1 MPTHYFRRLER
12 LDNLI
17 RIKATGPPKILSRKM
32 GVSERTIYKYIEI
45 LESLGAPV
53 AYSKI
58 KESYVYEND
67 GYFNFRFINKN
78 TS

>member
-1 MPTHYFRRLER
+1 MPKHYFKRLER

-17 RIKATGPPKILSRKM
+17 RIKATGTPKILSQKM
-32 GVSERTIYKYIEI
+32 GVSERTVYKYIEI

-53 AYSKI
+53 TYSKT